1 MNNEQF
7 RRLVL
12 DQPGKRASN
21 NNNNNNNVD
30 KNAQTPNTS
39 QTRSSLGSRMR
50 SSIPMTPRHVRG
62 GVSNTN
68 EFARQL
74 AEHRR
79 EGGEQQQPPA
89 KRFKA
94 SAAPKGTKFASGYQD
109 RTALRRQQDDDGA
122 AGKQE
127 GVEQRLKALEEML
140 KLGQIDQQTL
150 DKLRKEIGV
159 GGDLKSTHL
168 VKGLDWGLLRRAK
181 AGEDLSQKIEEEEEE
196 EEEDAEKKEEEA
208 IDPGDV
214 DDELGRVLAEKE
226 DGIAPAPKE
235 KKVKKGN
242 LAMPPPPP
250 LGKLSRD
257 EILKQLKASRAAAA
271 TQPPPPESTL
281 STKFKKIDK
290 SDKKRWVETD
300 PTTGRRKEILVITD
314 AEGNTKRKTRWL
326 DKEPQKPTI
335 PKVDDNGLLLPG
347 QDAKPLGMEVP
358 AVVAARIA
366 AEKAAAEE
374 AEDDDIFAGVGTD
387 YNPLGDLEE
396 DDDDSDSDVEG
407 KKTEEE
413 KEDTADI
420 KAEKTMASATTTEPS
435 TQQQPRRNYFKDVS
449 KTDEDLAGDEPR
461 TNPLTSDPTLMA
473 AFKRAAALR
482 QASSTHREGDGDHDP
497 AADIEEG
504 EFADEDDPERVAHRK
519 KFLEEARRRDALDA
533 LDLDYGFG
541 SSRIEDEEDEEG
553 PTFDGDQQR
562 GGNKR
567 KRGPKKRKGDK
578 DSATD
583 VLRVMEGRKKS

>member
-1 MNNEQF
+1 MNNDQF

-12 DQPGKRASN
+12 DQPGKRPN
-21 NNNNNNNVD
+21 NID
-30 KNAQTPNTS
+30 KDAQTPSNS
-39 QTRSSLGSRMR
+39 QNQSSLGSRMR

-62 GVSNTN
+62 GTSNTN
-68 EFARQL
+68 DFARQL

-79 EGGEQQQPPA
+79 EEQPPA
-89 KRFKA
+89 KRFKS
-94 SAAPKGTKFASGYQD
+94 SAAPKGTKFASRYQD
-109 RTALRRQQDDDGA
+109 RTALRRQQDDETA
-122 AGKQE
+122 EGKEE
-127 GVEQRLKALEEML
+127 GVEQRLKALEDMV
-140 KLGQIDQQTL
+140 KLGQIDQHTF

-168 VKGLDWGLLRRAK
+168 VKGLDWDLLRKAK
-181 AGEDLSQKIEEEEEE
+181 AGEDLSQRT
-196 EEEDAEKKEEEA
+196 EEDAEEKEEEV
-208 IDPGDV
+208 IDAGDV
-214 DDELGRVLAEKE
+214 DDELDRVMEEKE
-226 DGIAPAPKE
+226 EGFVAPAPKE

-242 LAMPPPPP
+242 LAMPPPAAPS
-250 LGKLSRD
+250 GKMSRD

-271 TQPPPPESTL
+271 ATPPPESTL

-300 PTTGRRKEILVITD
+300 PNTGRRKEILVITD

-326 DKEPQKPTI
+326 DKEPPKPAT
-335 PKVDDNGLLLPG
+335 PKFDGNGLLLPG

-358 AVVAARIA
+358 AVIAARIA

-374 AEDDDIFAGVGTD
+374 AEDDDIFAGIGTD
-387 YNPLGDLEE
+387 YNPLGDLDE
-396 DDDDSDSDVEG
+396 DDEDSEDE
-407 KKTEEE
+407 KEE
-413 KEDTADI
+413 KEDVAEVKVE
-420 KAEKTMASATTTEPS
+420 KAAITTTEAS
-435 TQQQPRRNYFKDVS
+435 TLQQPRRNYFKDTS
-449 KTDEDLAGDEPR
+449 KTDEEPARDEPR
-461 TNPLTSDPTLMA
+461 TNPLTSDPTLLA

-482 QASSTHREGDGDHDP
+482 QSSNTEEKDDDH
-497 AADIEEG
+497 AADMEEG
-504 EFADEDDPERVAHRK
+504 EFADEDEDPERLAHRK

-553 PTFDGDQQR
+553 PTFDDGQQH

>member
-12 DQPGKRASN
+12 DQPGKKTTTL
-21 NNNNNNNVD
+21 D
-30 KNAQTPNTS
+30 KNAQTNKSPN
-39 QTRSSLGSRMR
+39 QSSPPSSSALLGSRMR

-62 GVSNTN
+62 GTSNTN

-74 AEHRR
+74 AEQRR
-79 EGGEQQQPPA
+79 EEQPPA

-94 SAAPKGTKFASGYQD
+94 SAAPKGTKFTSGYQD
-109 RTALRRQQDDDGA
+109 RTALRRQQKDDEDEQGSRD
-122 AGKQE
+122 E
-127 GVEQRLKALEEML
+127 SVEQRLKALEDMV
-140 KLGQIDQQTL
+140 KLGQIDQQTF

-168 VKGLDWGLLRRAK
+168 VKGLDWDLLKRAK
-181 AGEDLSQKIEEEEEE
+181 AGEDLSQK
-196 EEEDAEKKEEEA
+196 KEEEKKDT
-208 IDPGDV
+208 IDAGDV
-214 DDELGRVLAEKE
+214 DEELDRVLEEKE
-226 DGIAPAPKE
+226 AGIAAVPKE

-242 LAMPPPPP
+242 LAAAPPS
-250 LGKLSRD
+250 GKLSRD

-271 TQPPPPESTL
+271 AQQPKQPTPPESTL
-281 STKFKKIDK
+281 SNKFKKIDK
-290 SDKKRWVETD
+290 SDKKRWIETD
-300 PTTGRRKEILVITD
+300 PSTGRRKEILVITD
-314 AEGNTKRKTRWL
+314 AEGNSKRKVRWL
-326 DKEPQKPTI
+326 DKEQPDI
-335 PKVDDNGLLLPG
+335 PKIDDNGLLRPG
-347 QDAKPLGMEVP
+347 RDSKPLGMEVP
-358 AVVAARIA
+358 AVIAARIA
-366 AEKAAAEE
+366 DEKAAAE
-374 AEDDDIFAGVGTD
+374 AVEDDDIFAGVGTD

-396 DDDDSDSDVEG
+396 EDDDDSDA
-407 KKTEEE
+407 EE
-413 KEDTADI
+413 KEEKADDAEIKEAATAAI
-420 KAEKTMASATTTEPS
+420 EPS
-435 TQQQPRRNYFKDVS
+435 TQPRRNYFKDS
-449 KTDEDLAGDEPR
+449 KTGKDAEDVPR
-461 TNPLTSDPTLMA
+461 MNPLTSDPTLLA

-482 QASSTHREGDGDHDP
+482 QSAAQGKEDDDDH
-497 AADIEEG
+497 AVAMEEN
-504 EFADEDDPERVAHRK
+504 EFANDDDDPERLARRK

-553 PTFDGDQQR
+553 PTFGDGPQR